1 MPTPPA
7 SWKTPEASIILACTP
22 RSGSTY
28 LAQLLDSTG
37 LFRLTEEY
45 FNDRHIERMTGIA
58 TTSVEQKLAIID
70 QHSRTRRNQIS
81 LKLFPPN
88 MMTVLEHGLLKK
100 AFLNPMFIY
109 MRRGD
114 VLGQAMSLARAVK
127 TDQWNSVD
135 YGRPVSSEYDRRDI
149 EHQLGILLAQDTWWQ
164 YFFATRD
171 VPVLRLTYEDVEEDP
186 VAVAAQI
193 VRFLGF
199 DPAEFPADPSK
210 VRLQKQRDELT
221 DEWRSRF
228 LAEEHAIPQ
237 PWDGRPKARTLRNA
251 IRFLRGT
258 L

>member
-81 LKLFPPN
+81 P
-88 MMTVLEHGLLKK
+88 
-100 AFLNPMFIY
+100 
-109 MRRGD
+109 
-114 VLGQAMSLARAVK
+114 SARML
-127 TDQWNSVD
+127 VD
-135 YGRPVSSEYDRRDI
+135 DR
-149 EHQLGILLAQDTWWQ
+149 ELLAQDTWWQ